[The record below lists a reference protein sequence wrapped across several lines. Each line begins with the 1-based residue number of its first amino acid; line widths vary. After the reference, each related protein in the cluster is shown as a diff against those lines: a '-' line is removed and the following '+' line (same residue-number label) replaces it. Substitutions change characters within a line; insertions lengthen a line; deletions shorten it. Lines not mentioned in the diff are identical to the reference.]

1 MRLSGR
7 EAYNMRGGVST
18 NVKKLTVGA
27 LLSAMSVA
35 LISFGALL
43 ETLDLSMAAIASF
56 ACVFAVIELKGMYPW
71 LMYAVTGII
80 SVLLMPQSMA
90 GWFYLLFFGYYP
102 MLKEKFERLKKPV
115 AWVLKLILLNAA
127 ILICAV
133 IVYFFFMGSGE
144 GLLEAFEYV
153 FGNVGGVAVVAVL
166 YLLVNV
172 VFVVYDIAL
181 TRLISFYIFKL
192 SKRFKFLN
200 R

>member
-1 MRLSGR
+1 
-7 EAYNMRGGVST
+7 MRGGVST

-71 LMYAVTGII
+71 LMYAVSGII
-80 SVLLMPQSMA
+80 SILLMPQSMA

>member
-1 MRLSGR
+1 
-7 EAYNMRGGVST
+7 MRGGVST

-115 AWVLKLILLNAA
+115 AWVLKLLLLNAA

-153 FGNVGGVAVVAVL
+153 FGNVGGVAVIAVV

-172 VFVVYDIAL
+172 IFVVYDIAL

-200 R
+200 K